1 LSFKC
6 TITSPFNSV
15 PKSTFF
21 TTSVTLPK
29 LWTSLTSAFLYLS
42 LFFFRWRAVWL
53 LSDFGTL
60 PFTFKLFTLFTTET
74 FWDGTKVSFYLSMTL
89 NWLPRWHDKKC
100 FVCGLIKFVIDKW
113 DRSKLVTFPFRTPRG
128 LVTEIKLQ
136 AYKSRYLSV
145 TLENFVQPNL
155 QVAFISIL

>member
-1 LSFKC
+1 MHHHFPIQQRPEVNIFYDFRDFAQIMDFIDFRLF
-6 TITSPFNSV
+6 IP
-15 PKSTFF
+15 
-21 TTSVTLPK
+21 VT
-29 LWTSLTSAFLYLS
+29 
-42 LFFFRWRAVWL
+42 FFFRWRAVWL